1 MSKNLKNRWKLIKIA
16 NIDRE
21 ILHIFWT
28 TWGVSGKMCLMILL
42 KVTKNQG
49 FTLLLVIQLVVQL
62 NLELK
67 YFIKG
72 YGFLSFT
79 KKMSK
84 NIDSNIIKNLSA
96 KFSKKLLGHTKQSA
110 TDILKTASKTAMEK
124 NSRSSWWF
132 DW

>member
-1 MSKNLKNRWKLIKIA
+1 MSKNLKNQWKLIKIA

-62 NLELK
+62 NLEIK

-84 NIDSNIIKNLSA
+84 NIDSNIIKNLSG

-124 NSRSSWWF
+124 NSRSNWWF
-132 DW
+132 HW

>member
-1 MSKNLKNRWKLIKIA
+1 
-16 NIDRE
+16 
-21 ILHIFWT
+21 
-28 TWGVSGKMCLMILL
+28 MCLMILL

-62 NLELK
+62 NLEIK

-84 NIDSNIIKNLSA
+84 NIDSNIIKNLSG
-96 KFSKKLLGHTKQSA
+96 KFSKKRLGHTKQSA

-124 NSRSSWWF
+124 NSRSNW
-132 DW
+132 